1 MKRVVYWALA
11 VIMLTGLVI
20 APSMGC
26 RGEEKVEEIALGTGV
41 VADAPLDAL
50 TRGLVH
56 AIGKQE
62 LGFRIIPHQNPGGT
76 AEVVQNIDRYDFGG
90 LSLDEAAQAYYGFYK
105 WGGQSHPQLRLLWVM
120 GSIPITFIAAAN
132 TGIESIYELDGKPVG
147 SGEPE
152 SMTQFKAMKL
162 FKALGIKPDWHQ
174 GSWEAQLDL
183 YRQGE
188 LVGLVKEGAPDPTL
202 SALWKERPFTVLDI
216 SETDLIQ
223 ANQYYSGTGLI
234 FPTRILRPN
243 VYPGQE
249 EMVITCGLVFGYFAH
264 KDVSAELI
272 YKLVKASWEEVWD
285 ISLCYEPMRLDI
297 IGFPML
303 TLKQGPFPLHPGAI
317 KLYQGLGLEV
327 PSHLV
332 PRDASRL

>member
-1 MKRVVYWALA
+1 MAILLA
-11 VIMLTGLVI
+11 VVSLTSI
-20 APSMGC
+20 DC
-26 RGEEKVEEIALGTGV
+26 RGGVEVEEKEEIALGTGV

-50 TRGLVH
+50 NRGLVH

-62 LGFRIIPHQNPGGT
+62 SGFRIIPHQNPGGT
-76 AEVVQNIDRYDFGG
+76 AEAVRNIDLYDFCG
-90 LSLDEAAQAYYGFYK
+90 LSLDEAAQAYYGFYE
-105 WGGQSHPQLRLLWVM
+105 WEEQSHPQLRLLWVM
-120 GSIPITFIAAAN
+120 GILPITFIAAAD

-162 FKALGIKPDWHQ
+162 LETLGIKPDWHR

-183 YRQGE
+183 YRKGE
-188 LVGLVKEGAPDPTL
+188 LAGLVKEGAPDPTL
-202 SALWKERPFTVLDI
+202 AECAKERPFTVLDI

-234 FPTRILRPN
+234 FPACIIRPN
-243 VYPGQE
+243 VYPGQG
-249 EMVITCGLVFGYFAH
+249 EMVTTCGLVFGHFAH

-272 YKLVKASWEEVWD
+272 YKLGKVAWEEVWD
-285 ISLCYEPMRLDI
+285 ISLCYEPIRLDI

-303 TLKQGPFPLHPGAI
+303 TLEQGPFPLHPGAI
-317 KLYQGLGLEV
+317 KLYQGMGLEV

-332 PRDASRL
+332 PWDASSGR

>member
-1 MKRVVYWALA
+1 MVILLVV
-11 VIMLTGLVI
+11 VGLTNLD
-20 APSMGC
+20 C
-26 RGEEKVEEIALGTGV
+26 RGSVKVEEKKEIALGTGM
-41 VADAPLDAL
+41 VADATLDVL

-56 AIGKQE
+56 AIDKQE
-62 LGFRIIPHQNPGGT
+62 LGFRTIPHQNPGGT
-76 AEVVQNIDRYDFGG
+76 AEVVQNIDRYDFCG
-90 LSLDEAAQAYYGFYK
+90 LSLDETAQAYYGFYR
-105 WGGQSHPQLRLLWVM
+105 WEGQPHPQLRLLWVIGM
-120 GSIPITFIAAAN
+120 LPITFIAAAN

-162 FKALGIKPDWHQ
+162 FEALGIEPDWHR
-174 GSWEAQLDL
+174 GSWEAQLHL
-183 YRQGE
+183 YRQGD
-188 LVGLVKEGAPDPTL
+188 LAGLVKEGAPDPTL
-202 SALWKERPFTVLDI
+202 SALWKDRPFTVLDI

-223 ANQYYSGTGLI
+223 ANQHYSGTGLI

-249 EMVITCGLVFGYFAH
+249 EMMTTCGLVFGHFAH

-272 YKLVKASWEEVWD
+272 YKLVKAAWDEVWD
-285 ISLCYEPMRLDI
+285 ISLSYEPMRLDI

-303 TLKQGPFPLHPGAI
+303 TLEHGPFPLHPGAI
-317 KLYQGLGLEV
+317 KLYRELGLEV

-332 PRDASRL
+332 PRD